1 MAIKSSSASGIRKVS
16 RLLRTWLVEMR
27 QVFNNVGRRWH
38 GADLGCY
45 AAGIRSIAIF
55 GEKHV
60 DGLHNPRG
68 IGLLGGQCQGSAT
81 SDSAFRVTELIGRL
95 WEA

>member
-1 MAIKSSSASGIRKVS
+1 MAIKSSSVSGIRKVS
-16 RLLRTWLVEMR
+16 RLLGTWLVEMR

-45 AAGIRSIAIF
+45 AAGVRSIAIV